1 MVDAREWYSQDMG
14 FDPDIIVTGPESS
27 DIAMVVE
34 VKTSVPDLESSERQ
48 LKTYMAEMRSP
59 VGLIVTPQRLWLYR
73 DRYLGT
79 SEDSIVRVGEFDVD
93 DVLNFGH
100 SRAGRKDALEFER
113 LVQAWL
119 EGWGTEAGLR
129 ELPAEL
135 RRAVQSY
142 IVPAISQG
150 TVRAG
155 HPRSSLGA

>member
-1 MVDAREWYSQDMG
+1 MALE
-14 FDPDIIVTGPESS
+14 PDIIVTGPEAS
-27 DIAMVVE
+27 DIALVVE

-48 LKTYMAEMRSP
+48 LKTYMSAMRSP

-79 SEDSIVRVGEFDVD
+79 SLDSIVRVAEFDVD
-93 DVLNFGH
+93 NVLNFEH
-100 SRAGRKDALEFER
+100 SGISRKDALEFER

-119 EGWGTEAGLR
+119 ESLGTEAGLR
-129 ELPAEL
+129 ELPTEL

-150 TVRAG
+150 AVRAG
-155 HPRSSLGA
+155 HPRLSPAHSG